1 MGTSFRSEFVLTNA
15 GYRFLFIVNPRAGRT
30 DSVALIKSCVGESS
44 QCDLEVTQHSGHA
57 TQLAQDAVI
66 AGYDVVVA
74 VGGDGTL
81 NEVGRALTGTRTA
94 MGIVP
99 AGSGNALARA
109 LDIPLDLGDA
119 CRQCLTGVERSIDVG
134 RAGEDIFL
142 SSAGVGLDA
151 EVCRRFQAEPGARGL
166 FPYVKHTIASVRAY
180 VPGPVRL
187 YVDGNDVREFR
198 PTLLTIA
205 NTPTLGYG
213 ASVARGAD
221 PSDGRLDVCILEGV
235 TLARAVCHGYR
246 LFNGTF
252 DRTPGFSRLLAKSLR
267 IERDTPGP
275 LQVDGE
281 AVGDSKNVEVSI
293 VPGGLTV
300 VVPEP
305 R

>member
-1 MGTSFRSEFVLTNA
+1 L
-15 GYRFLFIVNPRAGRT
+15 
-30 DSVALIKSCVGESS
+30 GES
-44 QCDLEVTQHSGHA
+44 QQYDLEVTQHSGHA
-57 TQLAQDAVI
+57 TQLAQDA
-66 AGYDVVVA
+66 AKSGYDVVVA

-109 LDIPLDLGDA
+109 LGISLDLSDA

-134 RAGEDIFL
+134 GAGEEIFL
-142 SSAGVGLDA
+142 SSVGVGLDA

-166 FPYVKHTIASVRAY
+166 FPYVKHTIASVAEY
-180 VPGPVRL
+180 VPEPVRL
-187 YVDGNDVREFR
+187 YVDGDDAVREFR

-213 ASVARGAD
+213 AAVAPGAD
-221 PSDGRLDVCILEGV
+221 LSDGRLDVCILEGV

-252 DRTPGFSRLLAKSLR
+252 DRTPGFTRLLAKSLR

-275 LQVDGE
+275 VQVDGE
-281 AVGDSKNVEVSI
+281 AVGDSESIEVSI

>member
-1 MGTSFRSEFVLTNA
+1 LTNA
-15 GYRFLFIVNPRAGRT
+15 DYRFLFIVNPRAGRK
-30 DSVALIKSCVGESS
+30 DSVALIKSCIGESPQS
-44 QCDLEVTQHSGHA
+44 DLEVTQRSGHA
-57 TQLAQDAVI
+57 TQLAQDAVKS
-66 AGYDVVVA
+66 GYDVVVA

-109 LDIPLDLGDA
+109 LDIPLNQGDA

-134 RAGEDIFL
+134 RVGDELFL

-166 FPYVKHTIASVRAY
+166 FPYVKHTITSVTEY
-180 VPGPVRL
+180 VPEPVRL
-187 YVDGNDVREFR
+187 CVDGNDTVREFR

-205 NTPTLGYG
+205 NAPTLGYG
-213 ASVARGAD
+213 AVVAPGAD
-221 PSDGRLDVCILEGV
+221 LSDGRLDVCILEGV

-252 DRTPGFSRLLAKSLR
+252 DRTPGFSRLFAKSLR
-267 IERDTPGP
+267 IERDVPGP

-281 AVGDSKNVEVSI
+281 AVGDSENIEVSI